1 MGTPAA
7 SLTGKT
13 LLLIDPSEEYLAGL
27 RTFFEQ
33 KGNVVLTV
41 STGTTALELFRVK
54 EIDAVI
60 LDYQFV
66 DMTAERIATEFKK
79 LKPKLPIVLYATD
92 LAAVPP
98 NALGLVDTFL
108 GKNQPPE
115 QLVPLLERAFR
126 RAARLG

>member
-1 MGTPAA
+1 MRARLSIRRFLRVTSWRGTVSFFPPIVMVVPGKPMGTPAA

-60 LDYQFV
+60 LDYNFP
-66 DMTAERIATEFKK
+66 DMTAERIATE
-79 LKPKLPIVLYATD
+79 
-92 LAAVPP
+92 
-98 NALGLVDTFL
+98 
-108 GKNQPPE
+108 
-115 QLVPLLERAFR
+115 
-126 RAARLG
+126 